1 MGSPGAEAEFRS
13 LLFEDG
19 RLAGGSAPAYLG
31 DLRLD
36 TLIERL
42 CWGRE
47 EYLLAPLFGERLGR
61 PEEIERRQRIFQ
73 DLERPGVRG
82 LIDEFATAMRTVR
95 EQRALASRRTHPVQ
109 QQAWL
114 LESLRVY
121 VGAAEALDRGL
132 RRGRLESEGMRGFAA
147 FLQTYVGTPG
157 FRRLRDQGERLSR
170 ELAAVRF
177 QVHLRGNHVRVTR
190 DTGGADFTREVTT
203 TFARFQDGVAPRRH
217 QASGEGDEAS
227 AVEARILDGVAGL
240 YPQLF
245 GELSAFCDEHPQ
257 AIDATLRRFDREVQ
271 FFTAYL
277 DQVHA
282 LRRMGLEF
290 SYPRISDS
298 SRDLSVKGTF
308 DVALAVKLARD
319 HQTAVTN
326 DVRLS
331 GPERVLVLTG
341 PNQGGKTTFARAVG
355 QLHHLAALGCPV
367 PGVDAQV
374 PLCDH
379 ILTVFP
385 REEDSSLTRGR
396 LEDDL
401 VRARQVLD
409 GATPMSLVILNE
421 VFSSTTL
428 RDALALSRR
437 VLQRVIDLQL
447 LCVCVTFLDELSRL
461 GPSTVSMVA
470 LVDPADP
477 ALRTF
482 RVVRRPADGQAY
494 AQALAEKH
502 RLTESQVRERIV
514 R

>member
-1 MGSPGAEAEFRS
+1 METPAEDGFRS

-19 RLAGGSAPAYLG
+19 RAAAGGAPAYLG

-36 TLIERL
+36 TLIQRL

-47 EYLLAPLFGERLGR
+47 EYDLAPFFAERLGR
-61 PEEIERRQRIFQ
+61 PEEIEWRQRSFQ
-73 DLERPGVRG
+73 DLARAGVRG
-82 LIDEFATAMRTVR
+82 AVDTFATAMRTVR
-95 EQRALASRRTHPVQ
+95 EQRALASRRRHPLQ
-109 QQAWL
+109 QQARL
-114 LESLRVY
+114 LESLRIY
-121 VGAAEALDRGL
+121 ADAAEELDRGL
-132 RRGRLESEGMRGFAA
+132 RQARLESEGMRAFAA
-147 FLQTYVGTPG
+147 FLQSYVATPG
-157 FRRLRDQGERLSR
+157 FRRLRDQGERLTR
-170 ELAAVRF
+170 EVAAVRF

-190 DTGGADFTREVTT
+190 DTGGTDFTREVTT
-203 TFARFQDGVAPRRH
+203 TFARFQDGAAPRRRD
-217 QASGEGDEAS
+217 ASDERDEAS

-245 GELSAFCDEHPQ
+245 GELGAFCDEHQKAVDP
-257 AIDATLRRFDREVQ
+257 TLRRFDREVQ

-277 DQVHA
+277 DQVYA
-282 LRRMGLEF
+282 LRGLGLEF
-290 SYPRISDS
+290 SYPQLSAA
-298 SRDLSVKGTF
+298 SRDLSVKRTF
-308 DVALAVKLARD
+308 DLALAVKLARD
-319 HQTAVTN
+319 RQIVVTN

-331 GPERVLVLTG
+331 GAERVLVLTG

-367 PGVDAQV
+367 PGAEAQV
-374 PLCDH
+374 PVCDQ

-401 VRARQVLD
+401 VRTRQVLD
-409 GATPMSLVILNE
+409 RATPMSLVILNE

-437 VLQRVIDLQL
+437 VLERIIDLDL

-470 LVDPADP
+470 LADPADP

-482 RVVRRPADGQAY
+482 RVVRRPADGHAY

-502 RLTESQVRERIV
+502 RLTETQVRERIG